1 MCKRFA
7 SMRLNVYSA
16 VAAVA
21 RGEELS
27 AGGGCVAAMGGSSG
41 VQCAAVMCV
50 AGTAWLPARG

>member
-27 AGGGCVAAMGGSSG
+27 AGGGCVAAMDGSSG
-41 VQCAAVMCV
+41 MQCAAVMCII
-50 AGTAWLPARG
+50 GTAWLPAKG

>member
-50 AGTAWLPARG
+50 AGTA

>member
-7 SMRLNVYSA
+7 SMRLNVYST

-27 AGGGCVAAMGGSSG
+27 AVGGCAAAMGVSSG
-41 VQCAAVMCV
+41 VPCAAVMCV